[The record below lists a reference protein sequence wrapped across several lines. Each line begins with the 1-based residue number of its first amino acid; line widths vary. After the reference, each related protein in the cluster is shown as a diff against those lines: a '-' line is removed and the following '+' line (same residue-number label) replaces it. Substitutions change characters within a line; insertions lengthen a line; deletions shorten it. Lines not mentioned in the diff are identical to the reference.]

1 VFPAVSSFLFTF
13 KNLNLVTLLSLQIVM
28 LVLPSIGPINHN
40 ANHICT
46 SCLSH
51 FSTSDRTKQSEFIA
65 GSESASNFTQY
76 YVTNVWILQN
86 ETPYTCTAH
95 KY

>member
-51 FSTSDRTKQSEFIA
+51 FLLRIARNNLNLSLDLNLRVTSLSTM
-65 GSESASNFTQY
+65 
-76 YVTNVWILQN
+76 
-86 ETPYTCTAH
+86 
-95 KY
+95 

>member
-13 KNLNLVTLLSLQIVM
+13 KNLNLVTLLSFQIVM

-40 ANHICT
+40 ANHFCT

-51 FSTSDRTKQSEFIA
+51 FSILDRTKESEFIA
-65 GSESASNFTQY
+65 ASESVCNFTQY
-76 YVTNVWILQN
+76 
-86 ETPYTCTAH
+86 
-95 KY
+95 